1 MIFLKSFFR
10 KKSIK
15 IYLAIISIILF
26 FLLFSISIKNYYLD
40 LVNSNYEYS
49 YIEFEYLGN
58 IDDIKKIKNIN
69 QVYEGFS
76 LRVDEG
82 TYYFLINDYIGLN
95 DFEIAA
101 DKYIFPDQNIGS
113 EVSFYSTNL
122 IIKDLF
128 ENSSL
133 YNVIY
138 VNSNTYKYLLSLLK
152 PNVFIYRV
160 TLTNWLNEEK
170 TIKNIEDNLKVSNL
184 TTFLNKKENI
194 NFESI
199 IFIFQTAII
208 IFSIVF
214 IIVLVV
220 TYVNIA
226 NDEKKK
232 NYIYKCLG
240 YSKNL
245 IRLINFTKL
254 SILTILS
261 FVISFILYLLLNL
274 II

>member
-76 LRVDEG
+76 LKVDEG
-82 TYYFLINDYIGLN
+82 NYYFLINDYISLN
-95 DFEIAA
+95 DFEIVA

-122 IIKDLF
+122 TIKDLF

-138 VNSNTYKYLLSLLK
+138 INSNTYKQLLSLLK
-152 PNVFIYRV
+152 PDSFIYRV
-160 TLTNWLNEEK
+160 TLSNWLNEEK
-170 TIKNIEDNLKVSNL
+170 TIKNLEENLKVNNL

-194 NFESI
+194 NFESVI
-199 IFIFQTAII
+199 LVFQTAII
-208 IFSIVF
+208 LFSIVF

-220 TYVNIA
+220 TYINIA

-254 SILTILS
+254 SILTVLS
-261 FVISFILYLLLNL
+261 FVISFILYLLL
-274 II
+274 

>member
-1 MIFLKSFFR
+1 MLFLKSFFR

-15 IYLAIISIILF
+15 IYLTIISIILF

-58 IDDIKKIKNIN
+58 KDDIRKIKNIN

-82 TYYFLINDYIGLN
+82 NYYFLINDYIGLN

-122 IIKDLF
+122 TIKDLF

-138 VNSNTYKYLLSLLK
+138 INSNTYKQLLSLLK
-152 PNVFIYRV
+152 PDSFIYRV
-160 TLTNWLNEEK
+160 TLSNWLNEEK
-170 TIKNIEDNLKVSNL
+170 TIKNLEDNLKVSNL

-194 NFESI
+194 NFESVI
-199 IFIFQTAII
+199 LVFQTAII
-208 IFSIVF
+208 LFSIVF
-214 IIVLVV
+214 VIVLVV
-220 TYVNIA
+220 TYINIV

-240 YSKNL
+240 
-245 IRLINFTKL
+245 
-254 SILTILS
+254 
-261 FVISFILYLLLNL
+261 
-274 II
+274 

>member
-58 IDDIKKIKNIN
+58 KDDIKKIKNIN

-95 DFEIAA
+95 DFEIVA

-133 YNVIY
+133 YSVIY
-138 VNSNTYKYLLSLLK
+138 INSNTYKQLLSLLK
-152 PNVFIYRV
+152 PDSFIYRV
-160 TLTNWLNEEK
+160 TLSNWLNEEK
-170 TIKNIEDNLKVSNL
+170 TIKNLEDKLKVNNL

-194 NFESI
+194 NFESV

-214 IIVLVV
+214 IIVLIV
-220 TYVNIA
+220 TYINIA
-226 NDEKKK
+226 SDEKKK

>member
-113 EVSFYSTNL
+113 EVSFYSINL

-138 VNSNTYKYLLSLLK
+138 INSNTYKYLLSLLK
-152 PNVFIYRV
+152 PDSFIYRV
-160 TLTNWLNEEK
+160 TLSNWLNEEK
-170 TIKNIEDNLKVSNL
+170 TIKNLEDKLKVNNL

-194 NFESI
+194 NFESVI
-199 IFIFQTAII
+199 LVFQTAII

-220 TYVNIA
+220 TYINIV

-240 YSKNL
+240 YSNNL
-245 IRLINFTKL
+245 IKSINFTKL
-254 SILTILS
+254 FVLTILS
-261 FVISFILYLLLNL
+261 FIISFILYFLLNL

>member
-58 IDDIKKIKNIN
+58 KDDIKKIKNIN

-76 LRVDEG
+76 LRLDEG
-82 TYYFLINDYIGLN
+82 NYYFLINDYISLN
-95 DFEIAA
+95 DFEIVA

-128 ENSSL
+128 ENNSL

-138 VNSNTYKYLLSLLK
+138 INSNTYKQLLSLLK

-220 TYVNIA
+220 TYINIA
-226 NDEKKK
+226 SDEKKK

-254 SILTILS
+254 SILTTLS

>member
-58 IDDIKKIKNIN
+58 KDDIKKIKNIN

-76 LRVDEG
+76 LGLDEG
-82 TYYFLINDYIGLN
+82 NYYFLINDYIGLN
-95 DFEIAA
+95 DFEIVA

-113 EVSFYSTNL
+113 EVSFYNTNL

-138 VNSNTYKYLLSLLK
+138 INSNTYKQLLSLLK
-152 PNVFIYRV
+152 PDSFIYRV
-160 TLTNWLNEEK
+160 TLSNWLNEEK
-170 TIKNIEDNLKVSNL
+170 TIKNIEDNLKVNNL

-199 IFIFQTAII
+199 IFVFQTAII

-220 TYVNIA
+220 TYINIV

-240 YSKNL
+240 YSNNL
-245 IRLINFTKL
+245 IKLINFTKL
-254 SILTILS
+254 FVLTILS
-261 FVISFILYLLLNL
+261 FIISFILYFLLNL

>member
-58 IDDIKKIKNIN
+58 KDDIKKIKNIN

-76 LRVDEG
+76 LRLDEG
-82 TYYFLINDYIGLN
+82 NYYFLINDYIGLN
-95 DFEIAA
+95 DFEIVA

-113 EVSFYSTNL
+113 EVSFYNTNL

-138 VNSNTYKYLLSLLK
+138 INSNTYKYLLSLLK

-170 TIKNIEDNLKVSNL
+170 TIKNIEDNLKVNNL

-194 NFESI
+194 NFESVI
-199 IFIFQTAII
+199 LVFQTAII

-220 TYVNIA
+220 TYINIV

-240 YSKNL
+240 YSNNL
-245 IRLINFTKL
+245 IKLINFTKL
-254 SILTILS
+254 FVLTILS
-261 FVISFILYLLLNL
+261 FIISFILYFLLNL

>member
-95 DFEIAA
+95 DFEIVA

-128 ENSSL
+128 ENNSL

-138 VNSNTYKYLLSLLK
+138 INSNTYKQLLSLLK
-152 PNVFIYRV
+152 PDSFIYRV

-214 IIVLVV
+214 VIVLIV
-220 TYVNIA
+220 TYINIA
-226 NDEKKK
+226 SDEKKK

>member
-15 IYLAIISIILF
+15 IYLTIISIILF

-76 LRVDEG
+76 IKVDEG
-82 TYYFLINDYIGLN
+82 NYYFLINDYIGLN
-95 DFEIAA
+95 DFEIVA

-128 ENSSL
+128 ENNSL

-152 PNVFIYRV
+152 PDSFIYRV
-160 TLTNWLNEEK
+160 TLSNWLNEEK
-170 TIKNIEDNLKVSNL
+170 TIKNLEDKLKVNNL

-194 NFESI
+194 NFESVI
-199 IFIFQTAII
+199 LVFQTAII
-208 IFSIVF
+208 LFSIVF
-214 IIVLVV
+214 VIVLIV
-220 TYVNIA
+220 TYINIA
-226 NDEKKK
+226 SDEKKK

-261 FVISFILYLLLNL
+261 FVVSFILYLLLNL

>member
-1 MIFLKSFFR
+1 MLFLKSFFR

-15 IYLAIISIILF
+15 IYLTIISIILF

-58 IDDIKKIKNIN
+58 KDDIRKIKNIN

-82 TYYFLINDYIGLN
+82 NYYFLINDYIGLN

-113 EVSFYSTNL
+113 EVSFYSTNF

-128 ENSSL
+128 ENNSL

-138 VNSNTYKYLLSLLK
+138 INSNTYKQLLSLLK
-152 PNVFIYRV
+152 PDSFIYRV
-160 TLTNWLNEEK
+160 TLSNWLNEEK
-170 TIKNIEDNLKVSNL
+170 TIKILEENLKVNNL

-194 NFESI
+194 NFESVI
-199 IFIFQTAII
+199 LIFQTAII
-208 IFSIVF
+208 LFSIVF

-220 TYVNIA
+220 TYINIA

-261 FVISFILYLLLNL
+261 FVISFILYLLL
-274 II
+274 

>member
-58 IDDIKKIKNIN
+58 KDDIKKIKNIN

-76 LRVDEG
+76 LGLDEG
-82 TYYFLINDYIGLN
+82 NYYFLINDYIGLN
-95 DFEIAA
+95 DFEIVA

-113 EVSFYSTNL
+113 EVSFYSINL

-138 VNSNTYKYLLSLLK
+138 INSNTYKYLLSLLK
-152 PNVFIYRV
+152 PDSFIYRV
-160 TLTNWLNEEK
+160 TLSNWLNEEK

-199 IFIFQTAII
+199 IFVFQTAII

-220 TYVNIA
+220 TYINIV

-240 YSKNL
+240 YSNNL
-245 IRLINFTKL
+245 IKLINFTKL
-254 SILTILS
+254 FVLTILS
-261 FVISFILYLLLNL
+261 FIISFILYFLLNL

>member
-58 IDDIKKIKNIN
+58 KDDIKKIKNIN

-76 LRVDEG
+76 LRLDEG
-82 TYYFLINDYIGLN
+82 NYYFLINDYIGLN
-95 DFEIAA
+95 DFEIVA

-113 EVSFYSTNL
+113 EVSFYNTNL

-138 VNSNTYKYLLSLLK
+138 INSNTYKYLLSLLK

-170 TIKNIEDNLKVSNL
+170 TIKNIEDNLKVNNL

-194 NFESI
+194 NFESVI
-199 IFIFQTAII
+199 LVFQTAII

-220 TYVNIA
+220 TYINIV

>member
-40 LVNSNYEYS
+40 LVSSNYEYS

-58 IDDIKKIKNIN
+58 KDDIKKIKNIN

-76 LRVDEG
+76 LRLDEG
-82 TYYFLINDYIGLN
+82 NYYFLINDYIGLN
-95 DFEIAA
+95 DFEIVA

-113 EVSFYSTNL
+113 EVSFYNTNL

-138 VNSNTYKYLLSLLK
+138 INSNTYKYLLSLLK

-170 TIKNIEDNLKVSNL
+170 TIKNIEDNLKVNNL

-194 NFESI
+194 NFESVI
-199 IFIFQTAII
+199 LVFQTAII

-220 TYVNIA
+220 TYINIV

>member
-58 IDDIKKIKNIN
+58 KDDIKKIKNIN

-76 LRVDEG
+76 LRLDEG
-82 TYYFLINDYIGLN
+82 NYYFLINDYISLN
-95 DFEIAA
+95 DFEIVA

-113 EVSFYSTNL
+113 EVSFYNTNL

-138 VNSNTYKYLLSLLK
+138 INSNTYKQLLSLLK
-152 PNVFIYRV
+152 PDSFIYRV
-160 TLTNWLNEEK
+160 TLSNWLNEEK
-170 TIKNIEDNLKVSNL
+170 TIKNLEDNLKVSNL

-194 NFESI
+194 NFESVI
-199 IFIFQTAII
+199 LVFQTAII

-220 TYVNIA
+220 TYINIV

-240 YSKNL
+240 
-245 IRLINFTKL
+245 
-254 SILTILS
+254 
-261 FVISFILYLLLNL
+261 
-274 II
+274 

>member
-58 IDDIKKIKNIN
+58 KDDIKKIKNIN

-76 LRVDEG
+76 LRLDEG
-82 TYYFLINDYIGLN
+82 NYYFLINDYIGLN
-95 DFEIAA
+95 DFEIVA

-113 EVSFYSTNL
+113 EVSFYSINL

-138 VNSNTYKYLLSLLK
+138 INSNTYKYLLSLLK

-170 TIKNIEDNLKVSNL
+170 TIKNIEDNLKVNNL

-199 IFIFQTAII
+199 IFVFQTAII

-220 TYVNIA
+220 TYINIV

-240 YSKNL
+240 YSNNL
-245 IRLINFTKL
+245 IKSINFTKL
-254 SILTILS
+254 FVLTILS
-261 FVISFILYLLLNL
+261 FIISFILYFLLNL

>member
-128 ENSSL
+128 ENNSL

-152 PNVFIYRV
+152 PDSFIYRV
-160 TLTNWLNEEK
+160 TLSNWLNEEK
-170 TIKNIEDNLKVSNL
+170 TIKNLEDNLKVSNL

-194 NFESI
+194 NFESVI
-199 IFIFQTAII
+199 LIFQTAII

-220 TYVNIA
+220 TYINIV

-240 YSKNL
+240 YSNNL
-245 IRLINFTKL
+245 IKLINFTKL
-254 SILTILS
+254 FVLTILS
-261 FVISFILYLLLNL
+261 FIISFILYFLLNL

>member
-58 IDDIKKIKNIN
+58 KDDIKKIKNIN

-76 LRVDEG
+76 LGLDEG
-82 TYYFLINDYIGLN
+82 NYYFLINDYIGLN
-95 DFEIAA
+95 DFEIVA

-138 VNSNTYKYLLSLLK
+138 INSNTYKQLLSLLK
-152 PNVFIYRV
+152 PDSFIYRV
-160 TLTNWLNEEK
+160 TLSNWLNEEK
-170 TIKNIEDNLKVSNL
+170 TIKNIEDNLKVNNL

-199 IFIFQTAII
+199 IFVFQTAII

-220 TYVNIA
+220 TYINIV

-240 YSKNL
+240 YSNNL
-245 IRLINFTKL
+245 IKLINFTKL
-254 SILTILS
+254 FVLTILS
-261 FVISFILYLLLNL
+261 FIISFILYFLLNL

>member
-58 IDDIKKIKNIN
+58 KDDIKKIKNIN

-76 LRVDEG
+76 LRLDEEN
-82 TYYFLINDYIGLN
+82 YYFLINDYIGLN
-95 DFEIAA
+95 DFEIVA

-138 VNSNTYKYLLSLLK
+138 INSNTYKYLLSLLK

-170 TIKNIEDNLKVSNL
+170 TIKNIEDNLKVNNL

-194 NFESI
+194 NFESVI
-199 IFIFQTAII
+199 LVFQTAII

-220 TYVNIA
+220 TYINIV

-240 YSKNL
+240 YSNNL
-245 IRLINFTKL
+245 IKLINFTKL
-254 SILTILS
+254 FVLTILS
-261 FVISFILYLLLNL
+261 FIISFILYFLLNL

>member
-1 MIFLKSFFR
+1 MLFLKSFFR

-15 IYLAIISIILF
+15 IYLTIISIILF

-58 IDDIKKIKNIN
+58 KDDIRKIKNIN

-82 TYYFLINDYIGLN
+82 NYYFLINDYIGLN

-113 EVSFYSTNL
+113 EVSFYSTNF

-128 ENSSL
+128 ENNSL

-138 VNSNTYKYLLSLLK
+138 INSNTYKQLLSLLK
-152 PNVFIYRV
+152 PDSFIYRV
-160 TLTNWLNEEK
+160 TLSNWLNEEK
-170 TIKNIEDNLKVSNL
+170 TIKILEENLKVNNL

-194 NFESI
+194 NFESVI
-199 IFIFQTAII
+199 LIFQTAII

-220 TYVNIA
+220 TYINIV

-261 FVISFILYLLLNL
+261 FVVSFILYLLLNL

>member
-58 IDDIKKIKNIN
+58 KDDIKKIKNIN

-76 LRVDEG
+76 LRLDEEN
-82 TYYFLINDYIGLN
+82 YYFLINDYIGLN
-95 DFEIAA
+95 DFEIVA

-138 VNSNTYKYLLSLLK
+138 INSNTYKYLLSLLK

-170 TIKNIEDNLKVSNL
+170 TIKNIEDNLKVNNL

-199 IFIFQTAII
+199 IFVFQTAII

-220 TYVNIA
+220 TYINIV